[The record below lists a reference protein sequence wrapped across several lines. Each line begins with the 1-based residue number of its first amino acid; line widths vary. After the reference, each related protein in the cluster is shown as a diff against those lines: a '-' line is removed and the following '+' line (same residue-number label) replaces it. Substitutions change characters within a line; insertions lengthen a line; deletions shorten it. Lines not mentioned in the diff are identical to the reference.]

1 MAKKKKAQKVNS
13 NNGVA
18 TARITQHP
26 TGYKGVVTVKIQKG
40 GYTLKTIKATNSGTV
55 LLFNGI
61 ARFLSGHS
69 DLSGYIPQYLGI
81 GCQDTVTATD
91 PLQTRLVN
99 EYDLGPRI
107 TLNKGNIRID
117 TDAHTVLLPFTANIL
132 YSTIGSRRITELGLF
147 STLAYND
154 DTLLAR
160 VNIVDQNESG
170 TPGITLD
177 VGMNLTVEWN
187 IVLQNIS

>member
-1 MAKKKKAQKVNS
+1 MAKKKKIQSNEQNKGKVT
-13 NNGVA
+13 A
-18 TARITQHP
+18 TITQHP
-26 TGYKGVVTVKIQKG
+26 TGYKGIVTVKIQKG
-40 GYTLKTIKATNSGTV
+40 GYTLKTIKATNSGTI

-61 ARFLSGHS
+61 ARFLNGDS
-69 DLSGYIPQYLGI
+69 DLSGYTPQYLGI

-91 PLQTRLVN
+91 PLQTKLIN

-107 TLNKGNIRID
+107 ILNRGNIRID

-147 STLAYND
+147 SSIAYND
-154 DTLLAR
+154 ETLLAR
-160 VNIVDQNESG
+160 VNIVDQNETG